1 MYTNDK
7 ILVGKS
13 GDKELCILPNM
24 ANRHGL
30 ITGASG
36 SGKTITL
43 KVMAESFSDAGVPVF
58 LADVKGDLA
67 GTAVEG
73 DIDTIQKRV
82 DKLGLEGFE
91 CKKYPV
97 RFWDLYGENGHP
109 IRATVEGV
117 GPDILSMMLGL
128 SEAQEG
134 NLDIVFEVA
143 KDEGLQLINLADLR
157 STLQYVAENK
167 DKYTLKYGNVTAQSI
182 GVIQRS
188 LLALE
193 KQGADKF
200 FGEPAL
206 DIKDFF
212 ATESDGRGVINCLH
226 AVELFQ
232 SPDLYASFLLWLLN
246 TLFASSPEVGDLD
259 KPKMVFF
266 FDEAHL
272 LFDSMPSYRLKRIV
286 QVVKLIRSR
295 GIGLYFVSQNPT
307 DIPDEILA
315 QLGNRVQHALR
326 AYTPSEQKIVKAAAG
341 AFRVNKEFDTET
353 AISELGTGEALISFQ
368 DEKGAPSIVE
378 RAYILPPQSYMGSIN
393 DMVRMKVIN
402 NSPLC
407 GKYDEAIDNESAHE
421 KIVKQNEEKRAA
433 EEEARQKAEEEKRAA
448 AEAKEAEKRAKE
460 EQKEAEKQAREE
472 ARAARE
478 AERQAAAAERAKT
491 AEERQKLAIQKQQ
504 EALAAKKKA
513 NSIGGKI
520 EKTVTTG
527 VQRGVTNAISSSISK
542 GIKSTFKNIF
552 K

>member
-13 GDKELCILPNM
+13 EDKELNILLNM

-73 DIDTIQKRV
+73 DINAIQKRV

-91 CKKYPV
+91 CKKFPV

-109 IRATVEGV
+109 IRATVANV
-117 GPDILSMMLGL
+117 GSDILSMMLGL

-134 NLDIVFEVA
+134 NLAIVFEVA
-143 KDEGLQLINLADLR
+143 KDEGLELINLADLR

-167 DKYTLKYGNVTAQSI
+167 DKYITKYGNITTQSI

-206 DIKDFF
+206 DVKDFF
-212 ATESDGRGVINCLH
+212 SIDGEGRGIINILH

-246 TLFASSPEVGDLD
+246 TLFATSPEVGDLD

-307 DIPDEILA
+307 DVPDEILA

-326 AYTPSEQKIVKAAAG
+326 AYTPSEQKVVKAAAG
-341 AFRVNKEFDTET
+341 AFRANKAFDTET

-368 DEKGAPSIVE
+368 DEKGAPSVVE
-378 RAYILPPQSYMGSIN
+378 RATILPPQSFMGAIN

-402 NSPLC
+402 NSDLC

-421 KIVKQNEEKRAA
+421 KITKHNEEKAAQA
-433 EEEARQKAEEEKRAA
+433 EEEKRKAEEEKAA
-448 AEAKEAEKRAKE
+448 ATKAKEDARIEKE
-460 EQKEAEKQAREE
+460 HQKQL
-472 ARAARE
+472 
-478 AERQAAAAERAKT
+478 AAEEK
-491 AEERQKLAIQKQQ
+491 QKLAIQREQ
-504 EALAAKKKA
+504 ERLAAKKAAEEEKKKQKLEKKVDKYADRFIGNIAGKA
-513 NSIGGKI
+513 GSRLADKM
-520 EKTVTTG
+520 
-527 VQRGVTNAISSSISK
+527 
-542 GIKSTFKNIF
+542 FKNLF

>member
-13 GDKELCILPNM
+13 EDKELNILLNM

-36 SGKTITL
+36 SGKTVTL

-73 DIDTIQKRV
+73 DINAIQKRV

-91 CKKYPV
+91 CKKFPV

-109 IRATVEGV
+109 IRTTVANV
-117 GPDILSMMLGL
+117 GSDILSMMLGL

-134 NLDIVFEVA
+134 NLAIVFEVA
-143 KDEGLQLINLADLR
+143 KDEGLELINLADLR

-167 DKYTLKYGNVTAQSI
+167 DKYITKYGNITTQSI

-206 DIKDFF
+206 DVKDFF
-212 ATESDGRGVINCLH
+212 SIDSEGRGIINILH

-246 TLFASSPEVGDLD
+246 TLFATSPEVGDLD

-307 DIPDEILA
+307 DVPDEILA

-326 AYTPSEQKIVKAAAG
+326 AYTPSEQKVVKAAAG
-341 AFRVNKEFDTET
+341 AFRTNKAFDTET

-368 DEKGAPSIVE
+368 DEKGAPSVVE
-378 RAYILPPQSYMGSIN
+378 RATILPPQSFMGAIN

-402 NSPLC
+402 NSDLC

-421 KIVKQNEEKRAA
+421 KITKHNEEKAA
-433 EEEARQKAEEEKRAA
+433 QAEEEKRKI
-448 AEAKEAEKRAKE
+448 EEEK
-460 EQKEAEKQAREE
+460 
-472 ARAARE
+472 
-478 AERQAAAAERAKT
+478 AAAAKAKEDARIEKEHQKQLA
-491 AEERQKLAIQKQQ
+491 AEEKQKLAIQREQ
-504 EALAAKKKA
+504 ERLAAKKAAEEEKKKQKLEKKVDKYADRFIGNIAGKA
-513 NSIGGKI
+513 G
-520 EKTVTTG
+520 
-527 VQRGVTNAISSSISK
+527 SK
-542 GIKSTFKNIF
+542 LADKMFKNLF

>member
-1 MYTNDK
+1 MYTNQK
-7 ILVGKS
+7 ILVGKD
-13 GDKELCILPNM
+13 GDKELSILLNM

-43 KVMAESFSDAGVPVF
+43 KVMAESFSEAGVPVF

-73 DIDTIQKRV
+73 NIENIQKRV
-82 DKLGLEGFE
+82 DKLGLTGFE
-91 CKKYPV
+91 CKKFPV
-97 RFWDLYGENGHP
+97 RFWDLYGQNGHP
-109 IRATVEGV
+109 IRATIESV
-117 GPDILSMMLGL
+117 GSEILSMMLGL

-134 NLDIVFEVA
+134 NLAIVFEVA

-167 DKYTLKYGNVTAQSI
+167 DNYKLKYGNITPQSI

-193 KQGADKF
+193 KQGADNF

-206 DIKDFF
+206 DIHDFF
-212 ATESDGRGVINCLH
+212 ARDADGHGIINILH

-272 LFDSMPSYRLKRIV
+272 LFDSMPLYRLKRIT

-307 DIPDEILA
+307 DVPDQILA

-326 AYTPSEQKIVKAAAG
+326 AYTPSEQKIVRAAAD
-341 AFRVNKEFDTET
+341 AFRTNKAFDTAT
-353 AISELGTGEALISFQ
+353 AISELGTGEALVSFQ
-368 DEKGAPSIVE
+368 DEKGAPMIVE
-378 RAYILPPQSYMGSIN
+378 RATILPPQSHMGTID
-393 DMVRMKVIN
+393 DMTRNKIIN
-402 NSPLC
+402 NSDLC
-407 GKYDEAIDNESAHE
+407 GKYDVAVDNESAHE
-421 KIVKQNEEKRAA
+421 KIIKKNEETAAAEAAAQQKAA
-433 EEEARQKAEEEKRAA
+433 EEKKAA
-448 AEAKEAEKRAKE
+448 AEAKEAERKAAAE
-460 EQKEAEKQAREE
+460 AKEAERKAAAE
-472 ARAARE
+472 ARE
-478 AERQAAAAERAKT
+478 AARKAT
-491 AEERQKLAIQKQQ
+491 AEERQKEAIKRQQ
-504 EALAAKKKA
+504 EKLKAQQESKAAKK
-513 NSIGGKI
+513 I
-520 EKTVTTG
+520 EKYADRFVGNVVGKAGTKF
-527 VQRGVTNAISSSISK
+527 ADK
-542 GIKSTFKNIF
+542 LFKNIF

>member
-13 GDKELCILPNM
+13 EDKELNILLNM

-73 DIDTIQKRV
+73 DINTIQKRV

-91 CKKYPV
+91 CKKFPV

-109 IRATVEGV
+109 IRATVANV
-117 GPDILSMMLGL
+117 GSDILSMMLGL

-134 NLDIVFEVA
+134 NLAIVFEVA
-143 KDEGLQLINLADLR
+143 KDEGLELINLADLR

-167 DKYTLKYGNVTAQSI
+167 DKYITKYGNITTQSI

-206 DIKDFF
+206 DVKDFF
-212 ATESDGRGVINCLH
+212 SIDSEGRGIINILH

-246 TLFASSPEVGDLD
+246 TLFATSPEVGDLD

-307 DIPDEILA
+307 DVPDEILA

-326 AYTPSEQKIVKAAAG
+326 AYTPSEQKVVKAAAG
-341 AFRVNKEFDTET
+341 AFRTNKAFDTET

-368 DEKGAPSIVE
+368 DEKGAPSVVE
-378 RAYILPPQSYMGSIN
+378 RATILPPQSFMGAIN

-402 NSPLC
+402 NSDLC

-421 KIVKQNEEKRAA
+421 KITKHNEEKAAQA
-433 EEEARQKAEEEKRAA
+433 EEEKRKAEEEK
-448 AEAKEAEKRAKE
+448 
-460 EQKEAEKQAREE
+460 
-472 ARAARE
+472 
-478 AERQAAAAERAKT
+478 AAAAKAKEDARIEKEHQKQLA
-491 AEERQKLAIQKQQ
+491 AEEKQKLAIQREQ
-504 EALAAKKKA
+504 ERLAAKKAAEEEKKKQKLEKKVDKYADRFIGNIAGKA
-513 NSIGGKI
+513 G
-520 EKTVTTG
+520 
-527 VQRGVTNAISSSISK
+527 SK
-542 GIKSTFKNIF
+542 LADKMFKNLF

>member
-13 GDKELCILPNM
+13 EDKELNILLNM

-73 DIDTIQKRV
+73 DINAIQKRV

-91 CKKYPV
+91 CKKFPV

-109 IRATVEGV
+109 IRATVANV
-117 GPDILSMMLGL
+117 GSDILSMMLGL

-134 NLDIVFEVA
+134 NLAIVFEVA
-143 KDEGLQLINLADLR
+143 KDEGLELINLADLR

-167 DKYTLKYGNVTAQSI
+167 DKYITKYGNITTQSI

-206 DIKDFF
+206 DVKDFF
-212 ATESDGRGVINCLH
+212 SIDSEGRGIINILH

-246 TLFASSPEVGDLD
+246 TLFATSPEVGDLD

-307 DIPDEILA
+307 DVPDEILA

-326 AYTPSEQKIVKAAAG
+326 AYTPSEQKVVKAAAG
-341 AFRVNKEFDTET
+341 AFRTNKAFDTEI
-353 AISELGTGEALISFQ
+353 AISELGTGEALVSFQ
-368 DEKGAPSIVE
+368 DEKGAPSVVE
-378 RAYILPPQSYMGSIN
+378 RATILPPQSFIGAIN

-402 NSPLC
+402 NSDLC

-421 KIVKQNEEKRAA
+421 KITKHNEEKAAQA
-433 EEEARQKAEEEKRAA
+433 EEEKRKAEEEKAA
-448 AEAKEAEKRAKE
+448 ATKAKEDARIEKE
-460 EQKEAEKQAREE
+460 HQKQL
-472 ARAARE
+472 
-478 AERQAAAAERAKT
+478 AAEEK
-491 AEERQKLAIQKQQ
+491 QKLAIQREQ
-504 EALAAKKKA
+504 ERLAAKKAAEEEKKKQKLEKKVDKYADRFIGNIAGKA
-513 NSIGGKI
+513 GSRLADKM
-520 EKTVTTG
+520 
-527 VQRGVTNAISSSISK
+527 
-542 GIKSTFKNIF
+542 FKNLF

>member
-13 GDKELCILPNM
+13 EDKELNILLNM

-73 DIDTIQKRV
+73 DINAIQKRV

-91 CKKYPV
+91 CKKFPV

-109 IRATVEGV
+109 IRATVANV
-117 GPDILSMMLGL
+117 GSDILSMMLGL

-134 NLDIVFEVA
+134 NLAIVFEVA
-143 KDEGLQLINLADLR
+143 KDEGLELINLADLR

-167 DKYTLKYGNVTAQSI
+167 DKYITKYGNITTQSI

-206 DIKDFF
+206 DVKDFF
-212 ATESDGRGVINCLH
+212 SIDSEGRGIINILH

-246 TLFASSPEVGDLD
+246 TLFATSPEVGDLD

-307 DIPDEILA
+307 DVPDEILA

-326 AYTPSEQKIVKAAAG
+326 AYTPSEQKVVKAAAG
-341 AFRVNKEFDTET
+341 AFRTNKAFDTET

-368 DEKGAPSIVE
+368 DEKGAPSVVE
-378 RAYILPPQSYMGSIN
+378 RATILPPQSFMGAIN

-402 NSPLC
+402 NSDLC

-421 KIVKQNEEKRAA
+421 KITKHNEEKAA
-433 EEEARQKAEEEKRAA
+433 QAEEEKRR
-448 AEAKEAEKRAKE
+448 AEEEK
-460 EQKEAEKQAREE
+460 
-472 ARAARE
+472 
-478 AERQAAAAERAKT
+478 AAAAKAKEDARIEKEHQKQLA
-491 AEERQKLAIQKQQ
+491 AEEKQKLAIQREQ
-504 EALAAKKKA
+504 ERLAAKKAAEEEKKKQKLEKKVDKYADRFIGNIAGKA
-513 NSIGGKI
+513 G
-520 EKTVTTG
+520 
-527 VQRGVTNAISSSISK
+527 SK
-542 GIKSTFKNIF
+542 LADKMFKNLF